1 MGDSVLMRGVAGTD
15 AAGERAILP
24 IAEAPSS
31 RPPEIVWEGTGT
43 VPAPHVVTNIGQYQG
58 SLVTVPGAHLLSLV
72 RFAGQVEYG
81 MWFRDVNGADFQ
93 VLVHEA
99 VAAPVPFDSWT
110 VGWTY
115 NLTGI
120 IGFGVN
126 LTSNSAPLLQIR
138 GSDDRVPN

>member
-1 MGDSVLMRGVAGTD
+1 MLALLHR
-15 AAGERAILP
+15 
-24 IAEAPSS
+24 
-31 RPPEIVWEGTGT
+31 
-43 VPAPHVVTNIGQYQG
+43 
-58 SLVTVPGAHLLSLV
+58 LVK
-72 RFAGQVEYG
+72 FAGHVDYG

-99 VAAPVPFDSWT
+99 VAASVPFDPWT

-138 GSDDRVPN
+138 GSDDRVPS